1 MVGVKSL
8 PQALT
13 SRFTDVVAPS
23 GKATLANAEFLA
35 ALKFFLLV
43 PLFPV
48 AGYCLLDQT
57 GVSQFLVE
65 HGAIPHPILGEGFGH
80 VGLCFSVHY
89 VFSGLRSLV
98 KGLALLVR

>member
-13 SRFTDVVAPS
+13 SRFSGAEASDGKMALAAP
-23 GKATLANAEFLA
+23 EFLS

-57 GVSQFLVE
+57 GVSQFLVG
-65 HGAIPHPILGEGFGH
+65 HGVIPQPILGEGFGH

-98 KGLALLVR
+98 KGLGLLFR